1 MRTGKA
7 GLAVFLENVAGFT
20 VARRTGMLE
29 RPICTLPHAALTDRI
44 LKAFFEV
51 ARELG
56 YGFSEK
62 VCVRALAIALADAGL
77 EPATGV
83 PLFVPYRGQ
92 IIGDFYADVVVNG
105 TILLEVKATGQLE
118 DYAKAQLLNYLRC
131 AGGGVGLLLNFGKR
145 AEFKRFVLSD
155 PHNSLPHLRKVE
167 ASESAVL
174 P

>member
-1 MRTGKA
+1 
-7 GLAVFLENVAGFT
+7 
-20 VARRTGMLE
+20 MLE
-29 RPICTLPHAALTDRI
+29 RPICTLPHAALTDTI

-51 ARELG
+51 AGELG

-105 TILLEVKATGQLE
+105 TILLEVKATVQIE
-118 DYAKAQLLNYLRC
+118 DYARAQILNYLRC

-145 AEFKRFVLSD
+145 AEFKRFVVGD
-155 PHNSLPHLRKVE
+155 PHNSLPHLSRVTYPG
-167 ASESAVL
+167 SAAL